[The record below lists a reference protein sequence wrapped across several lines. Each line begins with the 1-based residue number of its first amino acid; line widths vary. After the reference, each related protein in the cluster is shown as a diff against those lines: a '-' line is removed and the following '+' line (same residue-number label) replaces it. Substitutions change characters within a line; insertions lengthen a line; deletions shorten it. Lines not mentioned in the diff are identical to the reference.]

1 MRYNWCM
8 GWSQDY
14 TVGVWVGNSGGASMR
29 DVSGV
34 SGAGPVWH
42 DVMDYLHRS
51 RSSVQAARPVQVVQ
65 DDVEFDGDL
74 EPPRQEVFVGDT
86 AIQRV
91 QLAQVLLP
99 QAHRDALIAEP
110 SDGVILDRT

>member
-1 MRYNWCM
+1 MRDNWCV
-8 GWSQDY
+8 GWSRRY
-14 TVGVWVGNSGGASMR
+14 TVGVWVGNSGGDSMR

-42 DVMDYLHRS
+42 DVMAYLHHS

-65 DDVEFDGDL
+65 ADVVFDGDL

-86 AIQRV
+86 VKIGRASCRERV
-91 QLAQVLLP
+91 CQYV
-99 QAHRDALIAEP
+99 
-110 SDGVILDRT
+110 